1 MRILSDSDFAKVAH
15 YLHAIESNFSKL
27 DELNVKD
34 SNLARAQYYLE
45 QAREELKQDVHD
57 YEYSN
62 F

>member
-1 MRILSDSDFAKVAH
+1 MRILSDSDFAKIAH
-15 YLHAIESNFSKL
+15 LLKVIDSNFSKL

-34 SNLARAQYYLE
+34 SNLARAQYHLE
-45 QAREELKQDVHD
+45 QAREELKQDAHN